1 MRQKINQLFLVAA
14 LLCGAMSMSSC
25 EELIDDILGEQVD
38 NPTQPA
44 PAPTPQPTPT
54 PTPAAVVTATD
65 LLQDAQKEGA
75 TVVYWYVHDNQLYR
89 AIFKK
94 VGDDYVLQNGA
105 TAGTRA
111 IIPFGAPEPET
122 IVTLVFEGG
131 ADVQTEDGNTT
142 HVSAGHIATVTDKT
156 GRGILQAQIDV
167 ATGSVVQA
175 IAEKNTYMTGVA
187 VAGSAGLSEDVMA
200 SAEAVFTGTA
210 NADDVN
216 SLEKEGTHVLLVCT
230 DDDGTLKVRSTGE
243 LSIAIVEEDGKT
255 KVDVVNKATGTV
267 VDYISGG
274 SVIFTN
280 PDFSVCKPTDCQVNP
295 KTLEL
300 TVGDTRQLSATVI
313 PTQCNQSVTWRSS
326 NEKMATVDDKGVVTA
341 VAVGVVLIHVVPIS
355 NIYTRSDR
363 CIVTINA
370 KTIAVTGVTLNKT
383 SLDMKVGDSETL
395 TATVAPEDATNKA
408 VTWKSSNESV
418 ATVDDNGKVTTVG
431 VGEATITATTTDGE
445 KTAECKV
452 TVKAATVA
460 VTGVSLDQ
468 TSLDLTVGDSKTLK
482 ATVAPLDAT
491 NQNVTWESNNTA
503 AATVDQNGAVKAV
516 GVGEATITVTTE
528 DGSKTATCT
537 VKVSKKAGSIS
548 YPTAP
553 VEKLTTDAAFTI
565 TLTKVGDGEV
575 TYSSSDT
582 DGKIVVVNS
591 SSGEVTIKG
600 AGEVKITA
608 TVRDSN
614 TYHYATTT
622 ASYTLTVVKP
632 NPAGGL
638 EDYNKNNLN
647 NW

>member
-1 MRQKINQLFLVAA
+1 MTDYMKKMTRLLMLMLV
-14 LLCGAMSMSSC
+14 LTVGAGLTSC
-25 EELIDDILGEQVD
+25 DEFEDMID
-38 NPTQPA
+38 NPVVPE
-44 PAPTPQPTPT
+44 PTPT
-54 PTPAAVVTATD
+54 PTPQPEPTPTPEPEPTPTPTPTPQTVVKATD

-111 IIPFGAPEPET
+111 ILQGGAPEPET

-243 LSIAIVEEDGKT
+243 LSITIVEEDGET

-267 VDYISGG
+267 VDCISGG

-280 PDFSVCKPTDCQVNP
+280 HDFSVCKPTDCQVNP

-341 VAVGVVLIHVVPIS
+341 VGVGVVLIHVVPIS

-395 TATVAPEDATNKA
+395 TATVAPTDATNKA

-418 ATVDDNGKVTTVG
+418 ATVDDNGKVTAVAD
-431 VGEATITATTTDGE
+431 GEATITATTTDGE

-460 VTGVSLDQ
+460 VTGVTLNQPTLDMK
-468 TSLDLTVGDSKTLK
+468 VGDSETLT
-482 ATVAPLDAT
+482 ATVAPTDAT
-491 NQNVTWESNNTA
+491 NKAVTWKSSKESV
-503 AATVDQNGAVKAV
+503 ATVDAEGKVTAVAA
-516 GVGEATITVTTE
+516 GEATITVTTT
-528 DGSKTATCT
+528 DGSFTATCT
-537 VKVSKKAGSIS
+537 VTVEDPNSTLGKPDDFGSGTS
-548 YPTAP
+548 P
-553 VEKLTTDAAFTI
+553 F
-565 TLTKVGDGEV
+565 
-575 TYSSSDT
+575 
-582 DGKIVVVNS
+582 
-591 SSGEVTIKG
+591 
-600 AGEVKITA
+600 
-608 TVRDSN
+608 
-614 TYHYATTT
+614 
-622 ASYTLTVVKP
+622 
-632 NPAGGL
+632 
-638 EDYNKNNLN
+638 
-647 NW
+647 